1 MGGQAGGLA
10 RRAAL
15 LEKLRQ
21 EREGSILLE
30 LGNLA
35 DVGAKHEPVLD
46 VAALMKYDGVSLSEA
61 DVVLTPAVSER
72 ARAKGVPVVPQLA
85 PASTKPTGGL
95 VVVRGGSRIALAAL
109 SRTMAD
115 EPAAKLAGAL
125 RSLRRQ
131 AEVVV
136 LVSYTGLEADK
147 RLARAPETGGLI
159 DVILEADEIRF
170 QTEPIV
176 VGTTGIF
183 TAARGGKCVG
193 EISVEFANGKPTL
206 RQAVHQ
212 VEPSLTPHP
221 GVYER
226 MSAFLAAQPE
236 HKSVAGEPLPP
247 GLWGYAPASM
257 CVECHQPQTA
267 AWRKTRHAHS
277 VQTLQREGRVLPEC
291 LTCHSEYFRMT
302 NQFALLPAGEDGV
315 QCATCHGDSLL
326 HSVSSRKAQ
335 VFRKVPEDLCRSCHN
350 QERDP
355 DFDYAKALERIRHW

>member
-1 MGGQAGGLA
+1 LD
-10 RRAAL
+10 
-15 LEKLRQ
+15 
-21 EREGSILLE
+21 

-46 VAALMKYDGVSLSEA
+46 AAALLKYDGVSLSEA
-61 DVVLTPAVSER
+61 DVLLTPAVSER

-85 PASTKPTGGL
+85 LAPTKPTREL

-109 SRTMAD
+109 PRAVAD

-136 LVSYTGLEADK
+136 LLSYAGLEADK

-170 QTEPIV
+170 ESQPLT

-193 EISVEFANGKPTL
+193 EMSVEFANGKPTF

-212 VEPSLTPHP
+212 VEPSLTSHP

-236 HKSVAGEPLPP
+236 HKSVAGEPLPL
-247 GLWGYAPASM
+247 GLWGYAPASF
-257 CVECHQPQTA
+257 CAECHLSQTA
-267 AWRKTRHAHS
+267 AWRKQAHTRS
-277 VQTLQREGRVLPEC
+277 MQTLQREGRLLPEC
-291 LTCHSEYFRMT
+291 LACHSEYFRMT
-302 NQFALLPAGEDGV
+302 NQFALLPTGEDGV
-315 QCATCHGDSLL
+315 QCATCHGDGLL
-326 HSVSSRKAQ
+326 HSVSSRKQQ
-335 VFRKVPEDLCRSCHN
+335 VFRKVPEDLCRTCHN

-355 DFDYAKALERIRHW
+355 DFDYAKARERIRHW